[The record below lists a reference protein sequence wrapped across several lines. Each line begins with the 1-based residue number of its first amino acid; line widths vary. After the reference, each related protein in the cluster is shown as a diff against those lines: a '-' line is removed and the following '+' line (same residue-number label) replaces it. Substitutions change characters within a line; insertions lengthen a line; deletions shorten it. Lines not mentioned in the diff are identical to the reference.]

1 MEARGEAE
9 DNSAPKPSLEKPPST
24 PEMDARDAEELAD
37 SMIQNSPLPDPERSN
52 ERLPEG
58 DGRDKLPEERGGKK
72 LPEEGGG
79 EKLPE
84 KIPTGKLIMPCT
96 NKVLPFSLSFVL

>member
-1 MEARGEAE
+1 
-9 DNSAPKPSLEKPPST
+9 
-24 PEMDARDAEELAD
+24 MDAHEAEELAN
-37 SMIQNSPLPDPERSN
+37 SMMRNSPLPDPERSN

-79 EKLPE
+79 EKLPK
-84 KIPTGKLIMPCT
+84 KIPIGKLIMPCT

>member
-1 MEARGEAE
+1 
-9 DNSAPKPSLEKPPST
+9 
-24 PEMDARDAEELAD
+24 MDAHEAEELAD
-37 SMIQNSPLPDPERSN
+37 SMIQNSPLPDLERSN

-58 DGRDKLPEERGGKK
+58 DGRDKLPEERGEKK

-96 NKVLPFSLSFVL
+96 NKVLPFSLSFIL